1 MEFYLPKNTTNDDHD
16 HDEVYSQVQTIA
28 QDIRTEVV
36 DSTQCTVSIGIGSN
50 KFQAKI
56 ATDQVKPD
64 GCFVIVHNKLQS
76 ILSSLSVR
84 DLPGVGYKIQQK
96 LSQHNTHTVQD
107 IQRYCNDNNDDGDI
121 DLRQIV
127 Q

>member
-1 MEFYLPKNTTNDDHD
+1 MQLSNDVYD

-84 DLPGVGYKIQQK
+84 K
-96 LSQHNTHTVQD
+96 LSQHNIHTVQD